1 MRNTFFLV
9 FTIICFIS
17 TAAQAQGIVF
27 EKGQWADILKKA
39 ADQNK
44 PIFVDAYTT
53 WCGPCKWM
61 AKNTFTDEKV
71 GLVCAITCGVWGDVW
86 G

>member
-1 MRNTFFLV
+1 M
-9 FTIICFIS
+9 CFIS
-17 TAAQAQGIVF
+17 TAVQAQGIVF
-27 EKGQWADILKKA
+27 EEGQWADILKKA

-71 GLVCAITCGVWGDVW
+71 GAYFTENYLAYKMDMEK
-86 G
+86 